1 VEKLEK
7 WRSKNGESKFRKQA
21 DEAPILLIN
30 HLPLTCFHQIKEEK
44 RNFSLDIPRISSGAN
59 QQHYCRMSK
68 WRIIE
73 HFRERNKTANQG
85 LSRITS
91 TNGAIRTGKANFC

>member
-1 VEKLEK
+1 V
-7 WRSKNGESKFRKQA
+7 WRSNNGESKFRKQA

-59 QQHYCRMSK
+59 QQD
-68 WRIIE
+68 
-73 HFRERNKTANQG
+73 
-85 LSRITS
+85 
-91 TNGAIRTGKANFC
+91 